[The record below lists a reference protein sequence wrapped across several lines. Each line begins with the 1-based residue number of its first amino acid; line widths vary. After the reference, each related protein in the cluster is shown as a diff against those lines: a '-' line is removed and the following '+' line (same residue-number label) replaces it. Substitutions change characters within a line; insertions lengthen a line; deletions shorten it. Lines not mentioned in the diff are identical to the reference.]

1 MRVEMH
7 LVFHSTQEHTT
18 CVTVAHNR
26 VLPSAAA
33 AILVGLSVLQV
44 APEMATVA

>member
-7 LVFHSTQEHTT
+7 LHSTQEHTT
-18 CVTVAHNR
+18 CVTVVHNR

>member
-7 LVFHSTQEHTT
+7 LHSTQEHTT
-18 CVTVAHNR
+18 CMTVVHNR

-44 APEMATVA
+44 VPEMAAVA